1 MPEKQGE
8 KPREKRAMREGERER
23 AQPSIEGRG
32 GGCIPT
38 LSAPPSLS
46 HSFPALECV
55 WPYSIRLGVARS
67 WFLRNQGWLIL
78 TRSIMRLQGWCPL
91 SRLWSECR
99 GCSWCGKYALIMV
112 SIPHT
117 LSGILSVFLSNEVLI
132 WDSLPSSKL
141 DLSLQGSFGATFKA
155 LWHLLPSLSLSHA
168 CQTCF
173 LFQKGE
179 GRDALA
185 LYGGM

>member
-1 MPEKQGE
+1 MCGKVWNRKWKCQIAPVKRLTVHIKEAQNAMVPVTKEPKGKRKTFLMPEKQGE
-8 KPREKRAMREGERER
+8 KPREKRAMREGER
-23 AQPSIEGRG
+23 AQPSIEGR

-55 WPYSIRLGVARS
+55 WPYSIRLGVAQS

-78 TRSIMRLQGWCPL
+78 TRSIMRLV

-117 LSGILSVFLSNEVLI
+117 LSGILSVFFCQRS
-132 WDSLPSSKL
+132 P
-141 DLSLQGSFGATFKA
+141 DL
-155 LWHLLPSLSLSHA
+155 
-168 CQTCF
+168 
-173 LFQKGE
+173 
-179 GRDALA
+179 R
-185 LYGGM
+185 